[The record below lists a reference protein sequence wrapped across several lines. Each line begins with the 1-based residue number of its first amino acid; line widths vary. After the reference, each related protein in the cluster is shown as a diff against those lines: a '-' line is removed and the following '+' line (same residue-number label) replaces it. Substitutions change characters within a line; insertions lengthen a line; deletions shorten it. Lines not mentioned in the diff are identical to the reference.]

1 MVYVYDEPRLMSTI
15 QRFIPE
21 QEDFQ
26 LLFLSTQVFDMR
38 ELNIQYPSHYSH
50 PQQNSVMIS
59 SHPPSIG
66 KHNFQQATTHMRIS
80 STFYTQ
86 QKKITWRKGH
96 SHGSGRQRSLTWHH
110 YYASCHLIF
119 LLSLCFVVQT
129 YLMPSALCTP
139 SRSMS
144 AKESK

>member
-1 MVYVYDEPRLMSTI
+1 VVYVYDEPRLMSTI

-26 LLFLSTQVFDMR
+26 LLFLSTQVFDMH

-86 QKKITWRKGH
+86 QKKLPEEKDIVMGP
-96 SHGSGRQRSLTWHH
+96 
-110 YYASCHLIF
+110 AD
-119 LLSLCFVVQT
+119 
-129 YLMPSALCTP
+129 
-139 SRSMS
+139 
-144 AKESK
+144 KEV

>member
-1 MVYVYDEPRLMSTI
+1 MGHVNIDIIVVYVYDEPRLMSTI

-50 PQQNSVMIS
+50 PQQNSAMIS

-86 QKKITWRKGH
+86 QKKN
-96 SHGSGRQRSLTWHH
+96 
-110 YYASCHLIF
+110 
-119 LLSLCFVVQT
+119 
-129 YLMPSALCTP
+129 YLKKRT
-139 SRSMS
+139 
-144 AKESK
+144 